1 MSLTAEQVQIIRS
14 TVPVLQQHGNDIT
27 TLFYHTMI
35 DENPE
40 LRNIFNQANQFN
52 KHQPRALAGALYA
65 YASHIDDVG
74 ALAPAVEKI
83 CQRHASLYVRP
94 EQYDIVGKYLL
105 RAMGDV
111 LGSALTPEV
120 LEAWT
125 KAYGQL
131 ASLMIGREE
140 QLYEESEGWS
150 DWRDFTIA
158 DKVKESDVITS
169 FYFKPVD
176 GKPLPLYKPGQ
187 YTAILVDVPK
197 LGYKQPRQYSLSD
210 APNRDYYRISIKKE
224 DGLDTGDPMAEAHP
238 GYVSNLMHQ
247 EKNVGDVVK
256 LAHPVG
262 DFFLDPEKDN
272 DCPVVLLSAGV
283 GITPM
288 VSILNTLV
296 QRGSKQRI
304 SFINGARTT
313 AVQAFGSHISEIAAS
328 HPNVKATHFIKQPSA
343 EADREG
349 KNKPRS
355 GRLRLDALHQA
366 QDLCLDD
373 TKTIYFVCGP
383 AAFMTDMQQ
392 GLRGLGVKDEMIR
405 MELFGTGEIPTS

>member
-1 MSLTAEQVQIIRS
+1 MSLTADQVQIIRS

-27 TLFYHTMI
+27 TLFYRTMI

-52 KHQPRALAGALYA
+52 NHQPRALAGALYA

-94 EQYDIVGKYLL
+94 EQYEIVGKYLL

-120 LEAWT
+120 LEAWA

-131 ASLMIGREE
+131 ANLMIGREE

-150 DWRDFTIA
+150 DWRDFKIV

-187 YTAILVDVPK
+187 YTAVLVDVAK

-210 APNRDYYRISIKKE
+210 APNHDYYRVSIKKE

-238 GYVSNLMHQ
+238 GYVSNVMHQ
-247 EKNVGDVVK
+247 EKKVGDVVK

-262 DFFLDPEKDN
+262 DFFLDPEKDD

-296 QRGSKQRI
+296 ERSSKQRI
-304 SFINGARTT
+304 SFINGARNT
-313 AVQAFGSHISEIAAS
+313 AVQAFGSHVSEIATL
-328 HPNVKATHFIKQPSA
+328 HPNIKATYFIKQPSA
-343 EADREG
+343 DTDGER
-349 KNKPRS
+349 KYTLHS
-355 GRLRLDALHQA
+355 GRVSLDALDQVR
-366 QDLCLDD
+366 DLCLDD
-373 TKTIYFVCGP
+373 KKTVYFICGP
-383 AAFMTDMQQ
+383 AAFMTGMQQ
-392 GLRGLGVKDEMIR
+392 GLKSLGVKDGMIR
-405 MELFGTGEIPTS
+405 MELFGTGEITTS

>member
-1 MSLTAEQVQIIRS
+1 MSLTADQVQIIRS

-52 KHQPRALAGALYA
+52 NHQPRALAGALYA

-74 ALAPAVEKI
+74 ALTPTVEKI

-94 EQYDIVGKYLL
+94 EQYEIVGKYLL

-120 LEAWT
+120 LEAWA

-131 ASLMIGREE
+131 ANLMIGREE

-150 DWRDFTIA
+150 DWRDFKIV
-158 DKVKESDVITS
+158 DKIKESDVITS
-169 FYFKPVD
+169 FYFKPLD
-176 GKPLPLYKPGQ
+176 GKPLHLYKPGQ
-187 YTAILVDVPK
+187 YTAILVDVAK
-197 LGYKQPRQYSLSD
+197 LGCKQPRQYSLSD
-210 APNRDYYRISIKKE
+210 APNHNYYRISIKKE

-238 GYVSNLMHQ
+238 GYVSNVMHQ
-247 EKNVGDVVK
+247 EKNVGDIVK

-296 QRGSKQRI
+296 RQSSKQRI

-313 AVQAFGSHISEIAAS
+313 AVQAFGSHVSGIAAS
-328 HPNVKATHFIKQPSA
+328 HPNVKATYFIKQPSA
-343 EADREG
+343 DADGDR
-349 KNKPRS
+349 KYTLQS
-355 GRLRLDALHQA
+355 GRVRLDALDQV

-373 TKTIYFVCGP
+373 KTTIYFICGP
-383 AAFMTDMQQ
+383 AAFMTNMQQ
-392 GLRGLGVKDEMIR
+392 GLKGLGVKEEMIR